1 MWVIAAAL
9 CIVLLAV
16 FGVRHFVVQTY
27 HVPSDSMAPTLKAG
41 EYILVDRTTRG
52 TAERGTVVVFDGE
65 GYFGGSSRYWVK
77 RVIGVGGDRV
87 RCCTDDGRLEVNG
100 HALDEP
106 YLPASLARASAIDF
120 DVAVPEGRM
129 FLLGDNRDNSSD
141 SRNHLGD
148 PGGGMVPLKR
158 TQGRVTRVV
167 WPFTDQR
174 DISH

>member
-9 CIVLLAV
+9 CVVFLAV
-16 FGVRHFVVQTY
+16 LGVRHFVAETY
-27 HVPSDSMAPTLKAG
+27 HVPSGSMAPTLESG

-52 TAERGTVVVFDGE
+52 TATRGSVVVFDGE

-87 RCCTDDGRLEVNG
+87 RCCTDDGQLEVNG
-100 HALDEP
+100 HPLDEP
-106 YLPASLARASAIDF
+106 YLPASLSRASAIDF

-129 FLLGDNRDNSSD
+129 FLLGDSRNDSSD

-148 PGGGMVPLKR
+148 PGGGMVPVER
-158 TQGRVTRVV
+158 TRGHVTRVV
-167 WPFTDQR
+167 WPLTVAR
-174 DISH
+174 EISH